1 VTSLRSFFVS
11 IDPKEKQRLQQ
22 MTLLEN
28 GFREQGYQII
38 AGCDE
43 AGRGPLAGPVVAAA
57 CILPKSYLLTGL
69 NDSKLIPEKVRK
81 DLYYTI
87 TQDSNVI
94 YAISSVPPKVIDEIN
109 ILQASLLAM
118 KQAVQ
123 KLTTKAD
130 LLLVDGNQ
138 LPSLD
143 MPMEKIIKGDMRCL
157 SIAAASILAK
167 YARDQIMEEAHLCFP
182 MYGFKDHKGYATERH
197 IAALNQH
204 GPCPLHRNS
213 FKPVSIA
220 DNLAKLSSAG
230 D

>member
-1 VTSLRSFFVS
+1 VS